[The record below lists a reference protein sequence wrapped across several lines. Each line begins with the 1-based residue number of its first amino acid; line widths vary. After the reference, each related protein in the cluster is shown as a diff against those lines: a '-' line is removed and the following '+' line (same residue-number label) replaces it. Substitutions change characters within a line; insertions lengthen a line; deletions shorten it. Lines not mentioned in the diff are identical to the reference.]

1 MVLLTDDCDFD
12 DTILDM
18 FVGGNGDYYLS
29 LKQTNHDG
37 KIIKIDFRV
46 AMSGGNASTR
56 TKLAIAELYRS
67 LNE

>member
-12 DTILDM
+12 DTILDI
-18 FVGGNGDYYLS
+18 FVGGNVDYYLS
-29 LKQTNHDG
+29 LKQTNLEG